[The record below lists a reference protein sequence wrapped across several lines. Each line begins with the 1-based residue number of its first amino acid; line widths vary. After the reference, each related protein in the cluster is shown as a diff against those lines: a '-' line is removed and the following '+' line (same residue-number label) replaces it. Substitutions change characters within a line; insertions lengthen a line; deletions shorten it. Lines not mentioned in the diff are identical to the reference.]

1 MLALFAA
8 LLIGGFNVPA
18 DVVFGRMLPGTAL
31 GVLVGDLIYAWL
43 AARLARRSG
52 RLDVTAVPFG
62 LDTPSS
68 IGMALL
74 VLGPAFS
81 QYRDR
86 GLAPTD
92 AALATWHLGMA
103 ATITMGGTKLALALI
118 GRRVQR
124 LVPQAG
130 LLGSLAGIALMLIG
144 FLPLLEIMQEPVAG
158 FLTLGLVLYALLARG
173 RIPLGMPGV
182 LFAVLAGL
190 CAHAALRFWHVAG
203 AGDAL
208 PPSLVLRLALPT
220 PSLDVLSGFRDLP
233 QYLPLVLPFALL
245 TVIGG
250 INNTESA
257 KVAGDEYDVRAILL
271 GEAAATLIAGLSGGV
286 AQTTPYIGH
295 SAYKRMGARAGYVL
309 LTGLFIGLGGMLGY
323 VSSLIEF
330 LPVAVLAPIM
340 VFIAVDITAQ
350 AFVAVPARHAVAVA
364 LSFLPSIARLLTI
377 ELSKPEFIAP
387 SRLAQLMSAGSGFH
401 PAGHRCP
408 GQRLHRDRDHLGC
421 LRRGPDRSAP
431 AHRRGIS
438 GRRCGPL
445 LLRHHPL
452 GTARRKCI
460 CPLAADRARP
470 RTRDPAELGVCGAG
484 GGAAHAVRPA
494 RSRAQRAVGTPP
506 APAQEPRSGLSGRSA
521 THHSAPSKRW
531 HARRPLDAVGDIS
544 QARGSL
550 GRFSAFHPQ

>member
-387 SRLAQLMSAGSGFH
+387 SRLAQLMSAGSGSTL
-401 PAGHRCP
+401 PAIVALGNGFIVTATIWGACAAALIDR
-408 GQRLHRDRDHLGC
+408 RLRTGAAFLAGGAVLCCFGIIHSVRLDGSAYALWQ
-421 LRRGPDRSAP
+421 LTAPDRGRAIQLSSAY
-431 AHRRGIS
+431 AVLAAALLMLS
-438 GRRCGPL
+438 GRR
-445 LLRHHPL
+445 
-452 GTARRKCI
+452 
-460 CPLAADRARP
+460 D
-470 RTRDPAELGVCGAG
+470 
-484 GGAAHAVRPA
+484 PA
-494 RSRAQRAVGTPP
+494 RSVP
-506 APAQEPRSGLSGRSA
+506 SGRRQ
-521 THHSAPSKRW
+521 HL
-531 HARRPLDAVGDIS
+531 RRNLDQG
-544 QARGSL
+544 
-550 GRFSAFHPQ
+550 